1 MYLEAT
7 LKQEKIKFS
16 SIHSSPEEAF
26 SIFKEAYY
34 MKMFMGM
41 KCKVSSCLPEKKF
54 LGVLYVY
61 SKAHSLGHDQYSC
74 TTRGSTWILGT
85 HAAIL

>member
-1 MYLEAT
+1 
-7 LKQEKIKFS
+7 
-16 SIHSSPEEAF
+16 
-26 SIFKEAYY
+26 
-34 MKMFMGM
+34 
-41 KCKVSSCLPEKKF
+41 
-54 LGVLYVY
+54 VLYVF